1 MARPASR
8 EVPGLGQGWFRNTR
22 GFLDGDADAKCF
34 LYDHGGHDRDD
45 TNLFMPRTTLGHS
58 GFAASWSIAI
68 DTPAPV
74 QVNLMCGSGDSE
86 GRIKAHDIRIN
97 AVKVDALSAA

>member
-1 MARPASR
+1 
-8 EVPGLGQGWFRNTR
+8 
-22 GFLDGDADAKCF
+22 
-34 LYDHGGHDRDD
+34 
-45 TNLFMPRTTLGHS
+45 MPRTTLGHS

-68 DTPAPV
+68 DTPARV

-97 AVKVDALSAA
+97 EVKADALSAA